1 MTQSKR
7 GGTRPGAG
15 RPSRVADQARKLL
28 STRISQEQWA
38 LIKIYAEV
46 EKIPFSEVIE
56 RLLALGLAQPPFS
69 TFIED
74 QTTITTHEDR
84 MEHLAAKK
92 R

>member
-1 MTQSKR
+1 M
-7 GGTRPGAG
+7 
-15 RPSRVADQARKLL
+15 L
-28 STRISQEQWA
+28 STRISQEHWA

-46 EKIPFSEVIE
+46 EEIPFSEVID
-56 RLLALGLAQPPFS
+56 RLLTLGLAQPPFS

-74 QTTITTHEDR
+74 QKAITTHEDR